1 MNYLKIA
8 FVAIVMIVLGLVI
21 GLPFTFDLSLL
32 TDSSLTYYI
41 ISKVLFG
48 VILIISAIFALLH
61 KHPSGTSTVIFVLGL
76 LYQLIPLGLRYLLL
90 TGFGGA
96 KTWAIIIMA
105 FALIVYI
112 GLILGLSYQDK
123 KGAKAEETFKSKEIP
138 VEEEKTIL

>member
-48 VILIISAIFALLH
+48 VILIISAIYALLH

-90 TGFGGA
+90 SGFVGA